1 MSISQ
6 VSPRADSLVLYKIHP
21 ARVRT
26 VAEKIEIELENG
38 QTKRVRDKDIQLLH
52 PGPVSDLKKLSP
64 CDGDVDE
71 TWELLD
77 GAQTELQ
84 ELSELL
90 YDEFSPASA
99 WAAWQLVADGL
110 YFSGTPD
117 AIQPRSGDDV
127 ERDRVE
133 RQAKVKAEQEWQA
146 FLERMGQAR
155 LNDDDRKRLQE
166 VERLANGQSEHSRI
180 LTALGHQETPV
191 NAHRTLV
198 KVGYWEANHNPYPA
212 RSGVSVSTPV
222 LAVPELQDE
231 ARLDLTHLPAYAID
245 DEGNQDPDDAIS
257 LDGDRLWIHVAD
269 VAALVAPD
277 DPLDLEARSRGANL
291 YLPEGMIN
299 MLPGPVTE
307 RLGLGLQAVSP
318 ALSIGVCCTEDGT
331 IGDIEIKLT
340 LIKVQR
346 LSYGEVNGRM
356 DEEPFAG
363 IERIAAAFRAR
374 RRANG
379 SASIDLPEVTI
390 RVRDG
395 QVDIRPM
402 ERGGSRA
409 MVTDAMLMAG
419 EAVARFCVEHEIP
432 IPFATQPPPDKADC
446 PPDLASMYAFRR
458 CFKPSRLLVEP
469 EPHAGLGLD
478 LYTRVTSPLRRYSDL
493 VVHQQLRAWIRGE
506 TLLSANEVGTRVGQ
520 AEAAGGAVRRAERL
534 SNQHWK
540 LVYLRDHPKWQGEAV
555 VVENAQPKA
564 VLLIPEL
571 ALDARIRLRDTPDL
585 NARVRVGTREVDLA
599 DAVCYFQAR

>member
-6 VSPRADSLVLYKIHP
+6 VTARADSLVLYKIRP

-26 VAEKIEIELENG
+26 VADKIEIELENG

-52 PGPVSDLKKLSP
+52 PGPVSDLNKLSP
-64 CDGDVDE
+64 YDGNVDE

-84 ELSELL
+84 ELAELL
-90 YDEFSPASA
+90 FGEFSPASA

-133 RQAKVKAEQEWQA
+133 RQAKAKAEQEWQA

-155 LNDDDRKRLQE
+155 LNDEDRQRLQE

-180 LTALGHQETPV
+180 LHALGHQETPV

-198 KVGYWEANHNPYPA
+198 RAGYWEANHNPYPA
-212 RSGVSVSTPV
+212 RSGVSVSTPD
-222 LAVPELQDE
+222 LGVPELQVE
-231 ARLDLTHLPAYAID
+231 ERLDLTHLTTYAID
-245 DEGNQDPDDAIS
+245 DEGNQDPDDALS
-257 LDGDRLWIHVAD
+257 LDGGRLWIHVAD

-307 RLGLGLQAVSP
+307 RLGLGLQEISP
-318 ALSIGVCCTEDGT
+318 ALSIGVRCDEDGT
-331 IGDIEIKLT
+331 LGDIEIQRT
-340 LIKVQR
+340 WVKVQR
-346 LSYGEVNGRM
+346 LSYGEVNRRM

-363 IERIAAAFRAR
+363 MERIAATFRAR

-409 MVTDAMLMAG
+409 LVTDAMLMAG
-419 EAVARFCVEHEIP
+419 EAVARFCVEHQIA
-432 IPFATQPPPDKADC
+432 IPFATQPPPDKAEC
-446 PPDLASMYAFRR
+446 PPDLAAMYAYRR

-469 EPHAGLGLD
+469 EPHAGLGLQ
-478 LYTRVTSPLRRYSDL
+478 LYTRATSPLRRYSDL
-493 VVHQQLRAWIRGE
+493 VVHQQLRAWIRGG
-506 TLLSANEVGTRVGQ
+506 TVLSANEVSTRVGQ
-520 AEAAGGAVRRAERL
+520 AEAAASTIRRAERL

-555 VVENAQPKA
+555 VVEKAQPKS

-571 ALDARIRLRDTPDL
+571 ALDARVRLRDAQDL
-585 NARVRVGTREVDLA
+585 NARVRVAIREVDLE
-599 DAVCYFQAR
+599 DATCYFQPR